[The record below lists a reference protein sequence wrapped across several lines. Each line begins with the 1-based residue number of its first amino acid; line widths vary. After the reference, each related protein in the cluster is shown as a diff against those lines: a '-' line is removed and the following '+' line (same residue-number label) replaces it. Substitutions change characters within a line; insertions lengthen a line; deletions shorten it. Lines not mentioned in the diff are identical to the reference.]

1 MKLLHLSDLHLGK
14 RLHEYSMTEDQ
25 EYILHRIIG
34 IVDDEKPD
42 GVMIAGDIYDKS
54 VPTTEAVTLFDKFL
68 SELCRRNVRV
78 F

>member
-42 GVMIAGDIYDKS
+42 GV
-54 VPTTEAVTLFDKFL
+54 
-68 SELCRRNVRV
+68 
-78 F
+78 